1 MEPEALTADGKPRC
15 IGRVCGPAIKALYP
29 GAKDRFPEDQ
39 CKRVCKK
46 DATQCETC
54 LANEALYMA
63 GTNTKKRYH
72 GVIGGPITPYSHI
85 IGSEWNLTTR
95 EKNAAKAAKAAAADE
110 KKATTMAVKIFA
122 EAESAAAAVAKAATK
137 ERKEAEAAAKA
148 AATEAKREAAEL
160 KKREAEER
168 RATAVAARTEKA
180 AAAAAA
186 AAKETERRMG
196 AFGEQLS
203 GRLGWAQIGHRPFLP
218 TALLPYSSSNGTKGY
233 QARPG
238 SARRTSSARRSS
250 ARRSNAAKAIQRA
263 FRTRKAGRNARG
275 RFTSSTRRASTARRS
290 SSASLQ
296 TLPELLVPWHE
307 VHAKRAGNAAS
318 KIQRAFRTRKA
329 TAPSMPIIAAAPKSS
344 SSSAA
349 SNLGGNMF
357 GLENMNANGNGA
369 LPELD

>member
-1 MEPEALTADGKPRC
+1 MEPEPLTAGGKPRC
-15 IGRVCGPAIKALYP
+15 IGRVCGPPIKALYP

-39 CKRVCKK
+39 CKRAC
-46 DATQCETC
+46 AEGSSQCETC

-196 AFGEQLS
+196 AFGDQLS

-275 RFTSSTRRASTARRS
+275 RFTSSAPGRRS
-290 SSASLQ
+290 SSQRRS
-296 TLPELLVPWHE
+296 
-307 VHAKRAGNAAS
+307 NAA
-318 KIQRAFRTRKA
+318 KAIQRAFRTRKA